1 MNSQCFHRAN
11 QQSFLQFIFILIKF
25 ILNHLIFSLETTES
39 HFMYFVFL
47 HFLVYHP
54 VLNFTGLLH
63 NLFILL
69 NCLMETDF
77 SSQFN
82 STDEMFLSFY
92 EVKKK
97 SFSSFQS
104 LMNGFPL

>member
-1 MNSQCFHRAN
+1 MNSQCFHRVN

-25 ILNHLIFSLETTES
+25 IFHHLIFSLEIIES

-69 NCLMETDF
+69 NCLTETSF
-77 SSQFN
+77 SFQFN
-82 STDEMFLSFY
+82 STDEMFQSFY
-92 EVKKK
+92 EVKR
-97 SFSSFQS
+97 SFSSFQL
-104 LMNGFPL
+104 LMNGFL